1 MTIVAVGWW
10 CPTTMRRY
18 QRWFWVNIDEHETTD
33 SWLVRLVKMG
43 EKGTPL
49 LHCPNV
55 KREREE

>member
-1 MTIVAVGWW
+1 
-10 CPTTMRRY
+10 MRRY